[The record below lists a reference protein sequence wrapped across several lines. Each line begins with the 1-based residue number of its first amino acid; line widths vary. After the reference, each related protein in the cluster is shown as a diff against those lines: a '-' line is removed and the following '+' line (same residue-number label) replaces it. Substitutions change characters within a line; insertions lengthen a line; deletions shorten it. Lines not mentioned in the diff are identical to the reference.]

1 METIKKYLTSILFA
15 LLCSVVVCYAFF
27 EWNVLR
33 DTPEQDDINELA
45 TSSVTLAQQNFQA
58 YLNDFTRNSEG
69 LAEDI
74 RTSIEQGVSS
84 DITLKNA
91 LSNYE
96 FWGFI
101 VFKQGERWLWN
112 GFVPSEYSGELL
124 EQSEAAYVSIGSDN
138 NVVYLFSI
146 IPFFVRTGDQV
157 QRYDLYA
164 RVKLRQDNIIALG
177 NNQEVNPEDLFT
189 TESQYPVH
197 FSFSE
202 LPEDGIIASIPLSTS
217 NSDSIATAYTIE
229 SDFDL
234 YKQTL
239 NEKNNLV
246 RALFFALFLIFGGF
260 LIISFTQDLGG
271 WAGLFIQV
279 AAFTMIWLIIKS
291 IYPLIEIE
299 GSQYRM
305 LQQIPLVQYVVNAI
319 LAVLICFSMTQ
330 FMVQTRRFRLFS
342 DPLRLLITSFFI
354 GISSGIIFYRFLFT
368 TQRVIYTSSVRVMD
382 LELIPDPETL
392 VLYLASSV
400 FFISILIVFGTL
412 YWFILNTTK
421 KQFWTVTIG
430 LVSGFLTFSL
440 IASSILPDHDTHSW
454 ILLITGLLFSVLLVF
469 AVFQLRKN
477 PNYSYTSKLRLLLFF
492 SYISVCF
499 IYIAFTK
506 GDMMRQQDR
515 MLNTAKSFSVDEEN
529 EIEEITID
537 LLQTLSFELQ
547 NESISLSNTVFDQNV
562 EKLIQPEWLRY
573 TISVQLISP
582 EGAII
587 GDYTTSLS
595 PPQWS
600 TAYRIGQLKI
610 PYEDEQIRRSN
621 LRPIIRNQPFNASTI
636 NANYSAFRRGWIP
649 LYESAE
655 SNTQTGW
662 ILCSVYKEL
671 PQLDRPLRTM
681 ISMNEASS
689 WQQTLTATEYVNRA
703 PIRSTITGIPLKI
716 PEPSLLPP
724 SLENIVEI
732 DSIYRTTTAYGS
744 ESVNELYIKNG
755 VNSIIRVA
763 SKEFSF
769 SQHLFSFLRFFFILV
784 ILGLLILLAVSWK
797 QDWHIFGYARRFKD
811 RLIDR
816 FILASLV
823 CLIALVG
830 ASYFVLN
837 SQNNDDVQERLFD
850 RLGNLVSNLE
860 NEFTNELYAA
870 SELQRITSI
879 LDVDAALYEDGVL
892 VNSTTS
898 QIFTQNVLPTTV
910 PWDVY
915 KKLMNSESSQELIVV
930 ALDGEEMMI
939 GFEPWLNADN
949 QIAGIAAIPTFLK
962 APKFYERL
970 LTTTSFLLGFYTL
983 IFGVLMLAVGFI
995 SSQLTSPLEAL
1006 RDGLKKISD
1015 GNLETTLPVYSEDE
1029 IGTLT
1034 RAYNMMGKRLL
1045 KLQKELAETER
1056 EAAWKEM
1063 ARQVAHEIKNPLTP
1077 MKLNLQHLERQIQTT
1092 GEKLGE
1098 VNPKI
1103 TKIASSMI
1111 EQIDSLNKIASDF
1124 SKFAKPLEQDFFP
1137 FDLNEVVLSVAELY
1151 EQDDSFTLV
1160 KETTDRPLN
1169 VMGVK
1174 EEVRRVLVNLIKNAI
1189 EALGEKGTITLTT
1202 FTDPQLSNAF
1212 VEVTDNGDGI
1222 TSEDQ
1227 DRIFVPNFSTKSSGT
1242 GLGLAISRKIIE
1254 EHDGEITF
1262 ISTKGQGTS
1271 FTIRIPLQKD

>member
-27 EWNVLR
+27 EWNALNN
-33 DTPEQDDINELA
+33 TPEKEDISELA
-45 TSSVTLAQQNFQA
+45 ASSVSLAQQNFQT
-58 YLNDFTRNSEG
+58 YLQEFTSNSEN

-74 RTSIEQGVSS
+74 RTSIEQGVSN
-84 DITLKNA
+84 DITLNNA
-91 LSNYE
+91 LDKYD

-101 VFKQGERWLWN
+101 VFREGERWLWD
-112 GFVPSEYSGELL
+112 GFVPSEYSGQLL
-124 EQSEAAYVSIGSDN
+124 EQSESAYVSIGNDN

-146 IPFFVRTGDQV
+146 IPFFVRSGEQV

-164 RVKLRQDNIIALG
+164 RVKLQQDNIIALG
-177 NNQEVNPEDLFT
+177 NDQEVNPEDLFT
-189 TESQYPVH
+189 TKSQYPVH

-202 LPEDGIIASIPLSTS
+202 YPQEGLLSSIPLSTS
-217 NSDSIATAYTIE
+217 NSDSIATAYTLE
-229 SDFDL
+229 SDFEV

-239 NEKNNLV
+239 NDKNNLV
-246 RALFFALFLIFGGF
+246 RALFFMLFLVFGGF

-299 GSQYRM
+299 GSRYSM
-305 LQQIPLVQYVVNAI
+305 LQQITLVQYVVNAI

-330 FMVQTRRFRLFS
+330 FMIQTRRFRLFS
-342 DPLRLLITSFFI
+342 DPTRLLITSFFI

-368 TQRVIYTSSVRVMD
+368 TQRVVYSSSVRVMD

-392 VLYLASSV
+392 VLYLAAAV
-400 FFISILIVFGTL
+400 FFISILIVFATL
-412 YWFILNTTK
+412 YWFLLNTTK
-421 KQFWTVTIG
+421 KQFWTVIIG
-430 LVSGFLTFSL
+430 LVTGFLAFSMVT
-440 IASSILPDHDTHSW
+440 SSLLPGDEEHSW

-469 AVFQLRKN
+469 AVSQLRRN

-506 GDMMRQQDR
+506 GDMMRQQER

-529 EIEEITID
+529 EIEEITVD
-537 LLQTLSFELQ
+537 LLQTLSYELQ
-547 NESISLSNTVFDQNV
+547 NENSSLSNTIFDQAV
-562 EKLIQPEWLRY
+562 EEVIQPKWLRY

-582 EGAII
+582 DGNII

-621 LRPIIRNQPFNASTI
+621 LRPIIRNQPFNANTI

-649 LYESAE
+649 LYESEE
-655 SNTQTGW
+655 SDTQLGW

-689 WQQTLTATEYVNRA
+689 WQQTLTATEYLNRA
-703 PIRSTITGIPLKI
+703 PIRSSITGIPLKI
-716 PEPSLLPP
+716 PEPSLLSA
-724 SLENIVEI
+724 SLENLVEN
-732 DSIYRTTTAYGS
+732 DSIYETTTIYGS

-755 VNSIIRVA
+755 ADSIIRVA
-763 SKEFSF
+763 SKKFSF
-769 SQHLFSFLRFFFILV
+769 TQHLFSFLRFFFILV

-850 RLGNLVSNLE
+850 RLGNLITNLE
-860 NEFTNELYAA
+860 SELINNSNGAE
-870 SELQRITSI
+870 SLQRITSI
-879 LDVDAALYEDGVL
+879 LDVDAALYENGVL
-892 VNSTTS
+892 INSTTT

-910 PWDVY
+910 PWEVY
-915 KKLMNSESSQELIVV
+915 KNLMNSESSQELIVV

-939 GFEPWLNADN
+939 GFQPWLNSEN

-1006 RDGLKKISD
+1006 REGLKKISD

-1034 RAYNMMGKRLL
+1034 RAYNMMGKRLIT
-1045 KLQKELAETER
+1045 LQKELAETER

-1077 MKLNLQHLERQIQTT
+1077 MKLNLQHLQRQLQAT
-1092 GEKLGE
+1092 GEKLGDN
-1098 VNPKI
+1098 NPKI

-1137 FDLNEVVLSVAELY
+1137 FDLNEIVLSVAELY
-1151 EQDDSFTLV
+1151 EQDESFSLI
-1160 KETTDRPLN
+1160 KETSDRPLI
-1169 VMGVK
+1169 VLGVK

-1202 FTDPQLSNAF
+1202 FTDPQRSNAF

-1222 TSEDQ
+1222 SGKDQ
-1227 DRIFVPNFSTKSSGT
+1227 ERIFVPNFSTKSSGT